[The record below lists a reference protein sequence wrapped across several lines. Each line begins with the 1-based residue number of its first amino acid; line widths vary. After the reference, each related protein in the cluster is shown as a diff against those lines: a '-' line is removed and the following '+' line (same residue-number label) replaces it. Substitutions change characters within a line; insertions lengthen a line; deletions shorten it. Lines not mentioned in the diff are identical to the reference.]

1 MYVYTNFFVFSFR
14 KNCKIQVTTTDSKIV
29 ANAVLANL
37 ETPHEDTFKKHPAE
51 QFNSNYN
58 YKTVLTFN
66 PEKNPEHV
74 LSSEIVHAQL
84 TL

>member
-14 KNCKIQVTTTDSKIV
+14 KNCKTQVTTTDSIIV

-37 ETPHEDTFKKHPAE
+37 ETPHEDTFKKRPAG
-51 QFNSNYN
+51 QFNSIYN

-66 PEKNPEHV
+66 PEKNPERV
-74 LSSEIVHAQL
+74 LYRPEKW
-84 TL
+84 